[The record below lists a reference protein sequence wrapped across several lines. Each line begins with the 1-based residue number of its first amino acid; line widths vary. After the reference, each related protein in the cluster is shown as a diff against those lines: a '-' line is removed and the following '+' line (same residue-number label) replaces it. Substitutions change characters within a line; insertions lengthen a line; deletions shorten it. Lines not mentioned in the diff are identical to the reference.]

1 MDNNGVMN
9 LTLKGLKLYGKIQHD
24 EASLKISRIAIG
36 TGYLSEDE
44 TALDIAALKNE
55 ISVDTSIKSYE
66 IIGDGK
72 TKLTVQIETAS
83 EDYFLR
89 EIGIMATDPDE
100 GEILYAY
107 CNYGAYAD
115 FLKSYN
121 GTVITTQEIDI
132 YTAIGNAQDLI
143 IDVSDTSQASIQ
155 ALRNH
160 TENHSNP
167 HKVTA
172 EQVGFTNKKQLDMID
187 QSMIDNIKDGIGK
200 NHSHKN
206 LAILDNIDS
215 STVAKWSETVEHVS
229 KKNNPHNVTA
239 AQIGLGKV
247 TNQSKTEMFK
257 EFAEMIEKSNICD
270 NTDEYV
276 SINIG
281 EDKTG
286 EFREGYTLVNEDVVI
301 SGIGGYPRTIEVSF
315 NFTPKKSD
323 NYYQSHADI
332 TITFSGVT
340 LSASALANNGVTG
353 TGLLNYNASFSIKDH
368 IEKTTKDTFT
378 FHVKATIYS
387 QNGSNTFYVTKGDSD
402 IWTTSIPKTQYLIKE

>member
-115 FLKSYN
+115 FLKSYS

-132 YTAIGNAQDLI
+132 YMAIGNAQDLI

-172 EQVGFTNKKQLDMID
+172 EQVGFMNKKQLDMID

-215 STVAKWSETVEHVS
+215 STVARWSEAAEHVS

-270 NTDEYV
+270 NTEEYA

-286 EFREGYTLVNEDVVI
+286 EFRDGYTLVDEDVVI
-301 SGIGGYPRTIEVSF
+301 SGIGGYPKEITVYFSF
-315 NFTPKKSD
+315 KSSGGYSEATL
-323 NYYQSHADI
+323 NSYADI
-332 TITFSGVT
+332 TITYSNVT
-340 LSASALANNGVTG
+340 LSQRAVVSQQ
-353 TGLLNYNASFSIKDH
+353 GLKYCCTFQPDVN
-368 IEKTTKDTFT
+368 TVTKDTFK

-387 QNGSNTFYVTKGDSD
+387 DTHSQYFYVQRKNNES
-402 IWTTSIPKTQYLIKE
+402 WYVEIPKTKYITKV